1 MSSDNPAA
9 AEKRAAAERLLAR
22 YPDLTGDELERLLH
36 YFRKDASSLD
46 CALVSSN
53 YEVLGKYRQFCRDHY
68 LNRLRPREVIF
79 IGVSVAGLLALL
91 IAFSTFASS
100 SA

>member
-1 MSSDNPAA
+1 MSSDNPVA
-9 AEKRAAAERLLAR
+9 AEKRAAAERLLER

-36 YFRKDASSLD
+36 YFRKEASSLD

-79 IGVSVAGLLALL
+79 IGACVTGLVALL
-91 IAFSTFASS
+91 IAFSTFSGS

>member
-9 AEKRAAAERLLAR
+9 AERRAAAERLLER
-22 YPDLTGDELERLLH
+22 YPDLDGGELQALIH
-36 YFRKDASSLD
+36 YFRKEASSLD

-68 LNRLRPREVIF
+68 LSRLRPREVALFGAGIAAL
-79 IGVSVAGLLALL
+79 AGLITFYLAFGQP
-91 IAFSTFASS
+91 A
-100 SA
+100 